1 MVNKRKIR
9 IAQAVV
15 VLSVPLVLLSD
26 PGGPIAGVT
35 GAPNLVGTGNEKTC
49 AQSGCHGGNAPLTGP
64 GSVKINFLGITNYA
78 PNDTIRVQVV
88 VADPNAR
95 RWGFQMTARSNNG
108 KTQAGTFT
116 PLDPST
122 QVICQNDSLRP
133 NNGPCPAVAPVEYIE
148 HTLVGT
154 QQGTTDTITFS
165 MNWTAPSSS
174 VGNVD
179 FYAAANAANGN
190 NLADAGDRIYAT
202 SATLTPAASAPKPS
216 IQSANGVVNA
226 ASFTPG
232 IAPNTWVTIR
242 GTNLASNT
250 RLWGDN
256 DFKDANG
263 KPTTNLPTALDGT
276 SVKINGKDAFV
287 YFISA
292 NQVNVLAPANETST
306 GPVQVT
312 VTAKGVTSDASSG
325 QMQAVAPAFFQ
336 FNNGTDPA
344 KYIAATH
351 VDGTFTGPNG
361 LYPTAPTLTSPVKP
375 GEVVVLYG
383 TGFGPT
389 NPPIPN
395 GQVVSTA
402 APLVTVPALTIGG
415 ITISPSDIQF
425 AGQSLTG
432 LYQFNVKLPDSIGNG
447 DQKVVATVGGIST
460 ADAFIFV
467 QK

>member
-1 MVNKRKIR
+1 MVKNRKIQ

-64 GSVKINFLGITNYA
+64 GSVRINFVGTSTYG

-88 VADPNAR
+88 IADPNAR

-108 KTQAGTFT
+108 KTQAGTFS
-116 PLDPST
+116 PVDPST

-133 NNGPCPAVAPVEYIE
+133 SNGSCPASAPVEYIE

-154 QQGTTDTITFS
+154 QLGTTDTITFS
-165 MNWTAPSSS
+165 MNWTAPSAS

-190 NLADAGDRIYAT
+190 NLADPNDRIYAT

-216 IQSANGVVNA
+216 IQSSDGVVNG
-226 ASFTPG
+226 ASFTSG

-242 GTNLASNT
+242 GANLASTT
-250 RLWGDN
+250 RTWAGS
-256 DFKDANG
+256 DFNG
-263 KPTTNLPTALDGT
+263 SNLPTALDGT

-287 YFISA
+287 YFIS
-292 NQVNVLAPANETST
+292 QTQLNVLAPANETST

-351 VDGTFTGPNG
+351 VDGTFTGPAG
-361 LYPTAPTLTSPVKP
+361 LYPSAPALTSPVKP

-383 TGFGPT
+383 TGFGQT
-389 NPPIPN
+389 NPAIPN
-395 GQVVSTA
+395 GQIVTA
-402 APLVTVPALTIGG
+402 PAPLVTVPTFTIGG
-415 ITISPSDIQF
+415 TTIAPADVQF
-425 AGQSLTG
+425 AGQSATG
-432 LYQFNVKLPDSIGNG
+432 LYQFNVKVPDSAGNG